1 MFETL
6 AFWAV
11 VVASVGLFS
20 AQMSTR
26 WRLLQAAPGTFSF
39 DQIPRRVERFL
50 GEVVFQ
56 SKVIARKPWV
66 GFAHLFVFWGFVAF
80 GGYTLIE
87 TLHGLG
93 LVDLTDTIGFRLY
106 TYLLVPFCL
115 AVLGGIVFLLI
126 RRGVV
131 RPRALGETVSKE
143 SILIGL
149 FIAVLMV
156 TFLLDLVLEGGIAA
170 RINWWV
176 HMLVIF
182 TFLVLVPNSK
192 HLHLILSPGT
202 VFLKAPVLGTVPNL
216 DFEKEEVGLETVK
229 DLPKKAVLDAFT
241 CVECGRCMENCPA
254 TATGKL
260 LNPKALILQNE
271 AALLAGERDKP
282 LVSVY
287 DDPKVLWQCT
297 TCGACEDACPVGIE
311 HTPVIIGARR
321 GQVSNGDAPDYLA
334 PVYNNLERRGNLWG
348 TMSDSRQKFVAS
360 AQFET
365 FDPTRHEY
373 LLWLGCAGGTEP
385 DFQKSLRSL
394 AEILR
399 ANGKTFGVLSKERC
413 TGDVAKRTGNEYQ
426 FQELATANVEDLQ
439 NAGVTK
445 VVTSCPHCLKTLGHD
460 YQQFGFDGKVVHSSV
475 LVERLTRHD
484 RPVRLEDESVT
495 FHDPCYLGRYAK
507 EHEAPRALLE
517 RYGGDISEPVR
528 NKDNPF
534 CCGAGGGLLFEE
546 HEEGT
551 RISQTRFEQLQA
563 TGAKTVVMGC
573 PFCSIM
579 LKGAKA
585 STPGTDDLQMVD
597 LMTWTEG
604 RLRKA
609 GRLGQTQA
617 AAAPAADPAE
627 STTE

>member
-26 WRLLQAAPGTFSF
+26 WRLLQAAPGSFSF
-39 DQIPRRVERFL
+39 DQIPRRIERFL
-50 GEVVFQ
+50 AEVVFQ

-80 GGYTLIE
+80 GGYTLVE

-93 LVDLTDTIGFRLY
+93 LLDLTDTIGFRIY
-106 TYLLVPFCL
+106 RYLLVPFCL
-115 AVLGGIVFLLI
+115 AVLAGIVLLLV
-126 RRGVV
+126 RRGIV
-131 RPRALGETVSKE
+131 RPRALGERVSKE

-149 FIAVLMV
+149 FIATLMV
-156 TFLLDLVLEGGIAA
+156 TFLLDLVLEAGMAS
-170 RINWWV
+170 RVNWWV

-271 AALLAGERDKP
+271 AALLAGDRDTP
-282 LVSVY
+282 LVQVY
-287 DDPKVLWQCT
+287 DPNVLWQCT

-348 TMSDSRQKFVAS
+348 TTSDSRQKFVAA
-360 AQFET
+360 AQ
-365 FDPTRHEY
+365 
-373 LLWLGCAGGTEP
+373 
-385 DFQKSLRSL
+385 
-394 AEILR
+394 
-399 ANGKTFGVLSKERC
+399 
-413 TGDVAKRTGNEYQ
+413 
-426 FQELATANVEDLQ
+426 
-439 NAGVTK
+439 
-445 VVTSCPHCLKTLGHD
+445 
-460 YQQFGFDGKVVHSSV
+460 
-475 LVERLTRHD
+475 
-484 RPVRLEDESVT
+484 
-495 FHDPCYLGRYAK
+495 
-507 EHEAPRALLE
+507 
-517 RYGGDISEPVR
+517 
-528 NKDNPF
+528 
-534 CCGAGGGLLFEE
+534 
-546 HEEGT
+546 
-551 RISQTRFEQLQA
+551 
-563 TGAKTVVMGC
+563 
-573 PFCSIM
+573 
-579 LKGAKA
+579 
-585 STPGTDDLQMVD
+585 
-597 LMTWTEG
+597 
-604 RLRKA
+604 
-609 GRLGQTQA
+609 
-617 AAAPAADPAE
+617 
-627 STTE
+627 